1 MKVFQLKKT
10 SNNIIKQSHPL
21 IKPKTYINQV
31 ISNCVNFKGGVNFAI
46 HTNIKARIS
55 DLVTLNTQ
63 NPSGINLHKKL
74 SKIIPLDTTNSFI
87 ALTNRLTPYNN
98 EELDNIVVDKFE
110 ELFNFAKKNKSSASI
125 ENIVEYTLKSFNL
138 NMTQKQV
145 HFLPKIMDFIKSN
158 LDLKNL
164 NKILELCQNKEKTAI
179 SEEKIDLFNHL
190 AAEKVPF
197 YSMELALKSDYS
209 QDKEFLNNYIKLANL
224 TLTKE
229 EAIILTKLIYEKDM
243 TADYIVEFFEKALKR
258 RKILESFGKK
268 VDEKDL
274 KKLLFSNS
282 RKTLNTLEFLGE
294 KTFLYSFIDKYK
306 KVKENIQA
314 YGDIRHQMYY
324 ENILEIINPQASKK
338 YKEVIRNIKELKRG
352 FNDKT
357 SEEKTLTIKKINEN
371 NLVVKTLLDN
381 SVKDP
386 QIALRVASI
395 YKTLW
400 VVNPSY
406 VEKILPYL
414 NFKDEESQKKMYK
427 ILNEIILQNL
437 GITTKIA
444 PERLDLT
451 KSCYFPTLF
460 ETEGRFNLGLR
471 SILNLLSAYPNLS
484 TTEVFNLLPQNKE
497 TREIFEENGINYDNW
512 VNYTPTSYIEYNLET
527 DIENA
532 KKNAIQNLES
542 DFNDLNFAYLPNYV
556 INDLKESLE
565 KGGYL
570 LEDESLDFNEYTKKL
585 YKRNKKPIEYKD
597 LKPIISIIL
606 DEIIKKDF
614 WKTEHPDKS
623 TEKAKQLMKN
633 KFIGERSNEI
643 RILGHNKNDKN
654 QIIPLKFQ
662 KTDMNNI
669 EKALFIGNDAGCC
682 SGIGKTRDWTA
693 PPYVIN
699 KFISCIEIRDDRQ
712 GIGNTMCYIAKVDDI
727 PSLILDN
734 IEIKPEYQYIETI
747 KNGIIDYAKRL
758 CLEIGKPDMP
768 IYIGPNRNKIHLDE
782 YDRVLK
788 NDVQILGSSGDT
800 EVYLDFFVMPLKVRS
815 SKKFKITLYKIR

>member
-10 SNNIIKQSHPL
+10 SNNIIKQSHSL

-31 ISNCVNFKGGVNFAI
+31 ISNSVNFKGGENFAM

-55 DLVTLNTQ
+55 DLVALNAQ

-74 SKIIPLDTTNSFI
+74 SKIIPLDTINSFI
-87 ALTNRLTPYNN
+87 VLTNRLTPYNN

-138 NMTQKQV
+138 DITQEKV

-190 AAEKVPF
+190 VAEKVPL

-258 RKILESFGKK
+258 RKILESFEKK

-324 ENILEIINPQASKK
+324 ENILEIINPLASKK
-338 YKEVIRNIKELKRG
+338 YKEAIRNIKELKRG

-400 VVNPSY
+400 VENPSY

-414 NFKDEESQKKMYK
+414 NFKDEESQRELYK
-427 ILNEIILQNL
+427 ILNEIILQNM

-444 PERLDLT
+444 PERLDFT

-460 ETEGRFNLGLR
+460 ETEGHFNHGLR

-606 DEIIKKDF
+606 DEILKKDF

-633 KFIGERSNEI
+633 KFIGERSNEK

-682 SGIGKTRDWTA
+682 SGVGKTRDWTA

-782 YDRVLK
+782 YERVLK
-788 NDVQILGSSGDT
+788 TDVQILGSSGDT